1 MNIIALEGDE
11 RTVRKEDYMKKSFV
25 TRVKAA
31 VMALIFAA
39 TVFTVGDFEVNAAAQ
54 VKLGQIYRPNPKANN
69 LGGEAESYTF
79 TAPANGYFKVDTR
92 LMMCKSY
99 LGGNKTQGSTSVKLE
114 ADNKLLWNYAIS
126 TGGGEVYSPRFAL
139 AAGQTVTLTYGC
151 ESDELGYD
159 YAFKI
164 DAAYP
169 ENFEKEN
176 NDKAKNA
183 NAVQIKKVYN
193 GLINGGIGDCDWYVF
208 KAPKTGNYKFT
219 VSNTET
225 ENVPCFVQFEGY
237 KTKTKADKKNLGNLT
252 RGTSKTSK
260 KINLRKGKKYF
271 IKISTTQGSDVPY
284 TIRFK
289 KVK

>member
-1 MNIIALEGDE
+1 
-11 RTVRKEDYMKKSFV
+11 MKKSFV
-25 TRVKAA
+25 SRVKAA
-31 VMALIFAA
+31 AMALILAA
-39 TVFTVGDFEVNAAAQ
+39 TVFTVGDFDVNAAVQ
-54 VKLGQIYRPNPKANN
+54 VKLGQTYRPNPKGNN

-79 TAPANGYFKVDTR
+79 TAPANGYFKLDTR
-92 LMMCKSY
+92 LVMCTY
-99 LGGNKTQGSTSVKLE
+99 FLGGSKTQGSTSVKLE
-114 ADNKLLWNYAIS
+114 SGNKLLWNYSIS

-169 ENFEKEN
+169 ENFEKEA

-183 NAVQIKKVYN
+183 NAIQLKKVYN
-193 GLINGGIGDCDWYVF
+193 GLINGGIGDNDWYVF
-208 KAPKTGNYKFT
+208 TAPKTANYKIT

-225 ENVPCFVQFEGY
+225 ENVPCLVQFEGY
-237 KTKTKADKKNLGNLT
+237 KTKTKADKKKSGNLT
-252 RGTSKTSK
+252 RGTSKTTK
-260 KINLRKGKKYF
+260 KIRLKKGKKYF
-271 IKISTTQGSDVPY
+271 IKISTTQGVDVPY
-284 TIRFK
+284 SLKVK